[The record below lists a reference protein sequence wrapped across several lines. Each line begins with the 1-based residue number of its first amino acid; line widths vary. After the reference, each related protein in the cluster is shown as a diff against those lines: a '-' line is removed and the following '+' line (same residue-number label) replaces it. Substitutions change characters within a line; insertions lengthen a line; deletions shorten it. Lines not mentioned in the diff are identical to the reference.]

1 MIRVYLPYQPNR
13 YDFGSFMSGIADGKG
28 LGNFGKAFGA
38 NGSASNFSGAL
49 GAAGQLVG
57 NIAGGAI
64 GGGLQSG
71 AGNVIGGLSKVAS
84 AIPGPWGAVASAGLG
99 IIGGLTNRAFGS
111 KLNKENINAV
121 NDNINRLSNFNS
133 NAGSFD
139 DLASTMESMP
149 ASFGFGNSY
158 IGKDGWFSHKARK
171 RANQLRQQQEQAQL
185 WADDSIMNN
194 LYNLQDEQ
202 YDNML
207 ANFSAMGGPLSSYG
221 ADWTN
226 GLKIIDAGG
235 THEQNPH
242 EGVQMGV
249 DENGTPNLVEQGEV
263 VWNDY
268 VFSNRLTV
276 PSDVKEF
283 LKVKGNDD
291 MTFADA
297 AKKLQKNSEERPN
310 DLIEKRGL
318 NSNLTRL
325 MNTQE
330 QVRKAN
336 EQQRQARQALAYACG
351 GLLGNRYDGLGD
363 KPNMLNFD
371 NFTLPWSVRAQI
383 GNKQVPQL
391 QVPSFREAIN
401 PLPKWG
407 FDTGNYVGDSN
418 TDWGKGLGIY
428 GSELGFAEP
437 NFRSKG
443 FIPYTRNKDYSEEN
457 MKSYR
462 SSNNYTDFTNYILN
476 NWDSGYTQ
484 NYIKALDKTAG
495 GNHLFDTNGNPVKGA
510 KDYFKKA
517 RNTGPAGY
525 YLFTPTREKEYPDWL
540 QPRKVK
546 DIFGNTQILTP
557 LSKGFFTAPDDAIS
571 SFVDPNNKSTS
582 DKGSGKNPINPLSY
596 LRFAPALGAGIGVF
610 SDLMGITNKPDYS
623 NADMVLNSS
632 NGLRDVRFTPIG
644 DYEKY
649 SPFDRMYYI
658 NQLNANAGATRR
670 TLLDTTGGNRGAAMA
685 GLLAA
690 DYNAQNQLGA
700 LARQAE
706 EYNLAQRNQ
715 VSAFNRQTNEYNSE
729 GDLKA
734 QIANNSNREVQMRA
748 AAQAAALR
756 DAVDAR
762 VGAARSANLTNFFNS
777 LGDIGREAFT
787 MDMIRNNPWLL
798 YDWNGNYKG
807 GKDKTTKATGG
818 YITIKNK
825 RRK

>member
-13 YDFGSFMSGIADGKG
+13 YDFGSFITEGKG

-38 NGSASNFSGAL
+38 SGSASGLSSAL

-57 NIAGGAI
+57 SVAGGAI

-71 AGNVIGGLSKVAS
+71 AGNVFNGLSKVAS

-111 KLNKENINAV
+111 KLNKENINTV

-139 DLASTMESMP
+139 DLAYTMESMP
-149 ASFGFGNSY
+149 ASLGFGNSY

-194 LYNLQDEQ
+194 LYNLRDEQ

-276 PSDVKEF
+276 PSDVKDF

-310 DLIEKRGL
+310 DPIEKRGL

-325 MNTQE
+325 MNAQE

-336 EQQRQARQALAYACG
+336 EQQRQAQQALAYACG
-351 GLLGNRYDGLGD
+351 GLMGNKYAGLGD

-371 NFTLPWSVRAQI
+371 NFMLPWSIRGQI
-383 GNKQVPQL
+383 GNSQVPQL
-391 QVPSFREAIN
+391 QVPDLRKSTLTDIT

-407 FDTGNYVGDSN
+407 FED
-418 TDWGKGLGIY
+418 
-428 GSELGFAEP
+428 
-437 NFRSKG
+437 R
-443 FIPYTRNKDYSEEN
+443 
-457 MKSYR
+457 KS
-462 SSNNYTDFTNYILN
+462 
-476 NWDSGYTQ
+476 
-484 NYIKALDKTAG
+484 
-495 GNHLFDTNGNPVKGA
+495 V
-510 KDYFKKA
+510 
-517 RNTGPAGY
+517 
-525 YLFTPTREKEYPDWL
+525 
-540 QPRKVK
+540 V
-546 DIFGNTQILTP
+546 
-557 LSKGFFTAPDDAIS
+557 
-571 SFVDPNNKSTS
+571 
-582 DKGSGKNPINPLSY
+582 
-596 LRFAPALGAGIGVF
+596 
-610 SDLMGITNKPDYS
+610 
-623 NADMVLNSS
+623 
-632 NGLRDVRFTPIG
+632 
-644 DYEKY
+644 
-649 SPFDRMYYI
+649 
-658 NQLNANAGATRR
+658 
-670 TLLDTTGGNRGAAMA
+670 
-685 GLLAA
+685 
-690 DYNAQNQLGA
+690 
-700 LARQAE
+700 
-706 EYNLAQRNQ
+706 
-715 VSAFNRQTNEYNSE
+715 
-729 GDLKA
+729 
-734 QIANNSNREVQMRA
+734 
-748 AAQAAALR
+748 
-756 DAVDAR
+756 
-762 VGAARSANLTNFFNS
+762 
-777 LGDIGREAFT
+777 
-787 MDMIRNNPWLL
+787 
-798 YDWNGNYKG
+798 
-807 GKDKTTKATGG
+807 
-818 YITIKNK
+818 
-825 RRK
+825 